1 MAPNAPRPDHLAVN
15 WNPML
20 LWLLIHGAIPGP
32 SRRSRTSRRRWRS
45 TNWPAGLEN
54 APLRE
59 EIQAVAARAV
69 HASAGAL
76 AQK

>member
-15 WNPML
+15 WNPIL
-20 LWLLIHGAIPGP
+20 LWLLIHGGDPGP
-32 SRRSRTSRRRWRS
+32 EQEVADVT
-45 TNWPAGLEN
+45 TALAIHQLAAGLEN
-54 APLRE
+54 AGLRR